1 MVRVHMLLPKG
12 KESFC
17 QVWYRDNRDVVL
29 DDIGVYPRSTIREAR
44 VPVWAP
50 E

>member
-1 MVRVHMLLPKG
+1 MVCVRMLLPKG

-29 DDIGVYPRSTIREAR
+29 DNIGDHLRSTIREAR
-44 VPVWAP
+44 VPLWAP
-50 E
+50 A

>member
-1 MVRVHMLLPKG
+1 MVCVRMLLPKG
-12 KESFC
+12 KESFR